1 LHARRSLRYRISSGV
16 IQRVASSIEFGPKAP
31 KRLFTVGVTFSFYAQ
46 QSGDSPLWMETQN
59 VELDAKGV
67 YAVLLGANTAA
78 GLPEEMFRGG
88 EARWLG
94 IQPEREPELPRVLL
108 VSAPYASKAADADT
122 LGGLPA
128 SAFVLAVVPG
138 LASDIF
144 ALIKATGF
152 PQRAKAQINHLAESL
167 AGRPTVSLRT
177 PRDICGK
184 MRAEE
189 STKSPYKIIRKEFY
203 VVCEC
208 GYKGPAEFDACRKC
222 GAQISYLPGILFGSK
237 IF

>member
-1 LHARRSLRYRISSGV
+1 MPKRKSIGLKQEKPVDRFSEEKPKRGRP
-16 IQRVASSIEFGPKAP
+16 RVARYSEVWGRAANYKYSLSQAWPELCAP
-31 KRLFTVGVTFSFYAQ
+31 LLNAQNEKEVISAFEDHGQPYAQ
-46 QSGDSPLWMETQN
+46 E
-59 VELDAKGV
+59 
-67 YAVLLGANTAA
+67 
-78 GLPEEMFRGG
+78 F
-88 EARWLG
+88 
-94 IQPEREPELPRVLL
+94 
-108 VSAPYASKAADADT
+108 
-122 LGGLPA
+122 
-128 SAFVLAVVPG
+128 VPG

-152 PQRAKAQINHLAESL
+152 PQRAKAQINHAESL

-177 PRDICGK
+177 SRDICGK

-222 GAQISYLPGILFGSK
+222 GAQISYLPDILFGSK
-237 IF
+237 VF